1 MRRLSRSIA
10 TLERALAHPARIARA
25 QVKPE
30 NPAYIALQSRL
41 AETANDL
48 KALRAKRAELSAKI
62 ADYESRLI
70 RTPQVEREY
79 NPMMRE
85 YQNAV
90 KRYDEV
96 KSKQTEAQVA
106 RQLETE
112 QQGERF
118 SLLEAAKLPTHPRPY
133 RQLVLL
139 IGLALGVLGG
149 IGYAALAE
157 ALDRSVRGEE
167 ALAEIAGEPPLAAIP
182 YIKNAA
188 DLSRRRAR
196 AVGMTVGA
204 SAGVALVV
212 WAALQALWIS

>member
-10 TLERALAHPARIARA
+10 TLERALAHPARIGRA

-41 AETANDL
+41 AETANGL

-133 RQLVLL
+133 RLLVLL

-157 ALDRSVRGEE
+157 ALDRSIRGEE